1 MPVFLLSDNINFP
14 PPHLARKDGL
24 LAIGGDLSP
33 ERLLLAYQKGIFP
46 WYSNGEPI
54 LWWSP
59 DPRLVLYPE
68 ELRVSR
74 SLKKTIRKNCFQI
87 TMDQAFF
94 KVIKSC
100 AETRLNKKQPTWIVP
115 EMIKAYCQLHESG
128 FAHSVEAWDQGKL
141 AGGLYGLAV
150 GKCFS
155 GESMF
160 THVTDASK
168 VAFVYLVTFLKYL
181 GVDMIDCQVKTSHL
195 MSFGAREIPRKTFL
209 KQLEK
214 TLDLSQA
221 RGKWNLNVDLIRE
234 LILEDSC
241 RQYGKYGYL

>member
-14 PPHLARKDGL
+14 PPHFARKDGL
-24 LAIGGDLSP
+24 LAIDGDLSR
-33 ERLLLAYQKGIFP
+33 ERLLLAYRKGIFP

-74 SLKKTIRKNCFQI
+74 SLKKTIRKDLFQI
-87 TMDQAFF
+87 TMDKAFL
-94 KVIKSC
+94 KVIQSC
-100 AETRLNKKQPTWIVP
+100 ADIRLNKKQPTWIVP

-128 FAHSVEAWDQGKL
+128 YAHSVEAWYQGKL
-141 AGGLYGLAV
+141 AGGLYGLAL

-160 THVTDASK
+160 TRVTDASK
-168 VAFVYLVTFLKYL
+168 TAFVYLVTFLKSL
-181 GVDMIDCQVKTSHL
+181 GFQMIDCQVKTSHL
-195 MSFGAREIPRKTFL
+195 MSFGAREVPRKIYL
-209 KQLEK
+209 QQLEK
-214 TLDLSQA
+214 TLDFSHA
-221 RGKWNLNVDLIRE
+221 RGKWHPNATLLSE
-234 LILEDSC
+234 LTLTEIKNRRCIS
-241 RQYGKYGYL
+241 

>member
-1 MPVFLLSDNINFP
+1 MPVFLLSNNIKFP
-14 PPHLARKDGL
+14 PPHFARKDGL
-24 LAIGGDLSP
+24 LAIGGDLSR

-59 DPRLVLYPE
+59 DPRLVLYPD

-74 SLKKTIRKNCFQI
+74 SLKKTIRKDRFQI
-87 TMDQAFF
+87 TTDRAFF
-94 KVIKSC
+94 RVITSC
-100 AETRLNKKQPTWIVP
+100 AETRLDKEEPTWIVP
-115 EMIKAYCQLHESG
+115 EMINAYYHLHESG
-128 FAHSVEAWDQGKL
+128 VAHSVEAWHQGKL
-141 AGGLYGLAV
+141 AGGLYGLAL

-168 VAFVYLVTFLKYL
+168 TAFVYLVTFLKYL
-181 GVDMIDCQVKTSHL
+181 GFQMIDCQVKTSHL

-209 KQLEK
+209 NQLEK
-214 TLDLSQA
+214 TLDFSRT
-221 RGKWNLNVDLIRE
+221 RGKWNLNAELIRE
-234 LILEDSC
+234 LILED
-241 RQYGKYGYL
+241 RK